1 MREPVQ
7 FGVRP
12 LRSMKSS
19 FSLAEEIKRIR
30 TEHWKQNI
38 PARYHRLPK
47 LGARPKCNVARKD
60 SEGLKQVGGYRIGLQ
75 DTIEGLLALAHPPR
89 LPGFPRWP
97 YEGARSIRGRVIVGD
112 IMIFWKGYSATERK
126 DRKYRINWQGIR

>member
-19 FSLAEEIKRIR
+19 FSLAGEIKRIR

-75 DTIEGLLALAHPPR
+75 RDDRRPVSA
-89 LPGFPRWP
+89 
-97 YEGARSIRGRVIVGD
+97 GAPSTTAWFSPVAV
-112 IMIFWKGYSATERK
+112 
-126 DRKYRINWQGIR
+126 